1 MNDIAVV
8 TVKGVRR
15 WESGHPW
22 IYRSDVAERP
32 GVAAGVVQVQDN
44 RKRRLG
50 WALWS
55 PKSEISLRLLDSDP
69 DATIDAAWWQ
79 GRIQEAF
86 TRRVGL
92 DAVTNAYRVVHGEG
106 DALRFGRMGKML
118 IPQPAA
124 PTQADDGKNA
134 CGSAG
139 EMARLLADSRRQRR
153 HPVRPRPGERDIAEG
168 RA

>member
-32 GVAAGVVQVQDN
+32 EVAAGIVQVQDN

-79 GRIQEAF
+79 ACCWLRWCLPTRSCSIGRSAAEAC
-86 TRRVGL
+86 
-92 DAVTNAYRVVHGEG
+92 
-106 DALRFGRMGKML
+106 
-118 IPQPAA
+118 A
-124 PTQADDGKNA
+124 PTLYNVLYKSEL
-134 CGSAG
+134 SAIR
-139 EMARLLADSRRQRR
+139 MTFPTTRCAW
-153 HPVRPRPGERDIAEG
+153 P
-168 RA
+168 